1 MSILSSTYKQKTKKT
16 KFRDAVKTNK
26 SANDFLKL
34 AFKTIFTAF
43 LLFIAVVLAI
53 FPQKYISVCSQGI
66 KVWAISVLPS
76 LLPFFFL
83 TTLMVKTDCVNGLTK
98 IFSPITKYVFKCPEI
113 TAYPF
118 VMSML
123 SGYPIGCKILA
134 DLHQNGQ
141 LDSENCKKASVFC
154 STSGPMFIIG
164 AVGVGMFN
172 SSRIGK
178 ILYVSHAL
186 AAIILGFVFSFKKTE
201 NSQTIS
207 PSLNKETSNVLYD
220 CAYSS
225 VISACVVG
233 AFISIFFVF
242 TYVACDFR
250 LLTPLTMIFKPFF
263 GENVSTQFCK
273 GIIEC
278 TQGAIY
284 LSKISGNLPI
294 ILTSFLISFGG
305 ISVICQSSVY
315 LKKAEVPPLGFVCT
329 KLLHGLLS
337 AFITA
342 LILFLF

>member
-1 MSILSSTYKQKTKKT
+1 MSILSSSYKQKNKKVKSRANFKT
-16 KFRDAVKTNK
+16 KNSTNNF
-26 SANDFLKL
+26 SKL
-34 AFKTIFTAF
+34 ALKTIFTAF
-43 LLFIAVVLAI
+43 LLFVAVVLAI
-53 FPQKYISVCSQGI
+53 FPQRYISVCAQGI

-83 TTLMVKTDCVNGLTK
+83 TTLMIKTDCVNGLSK

-118 VMSML
+118 VISIL

-134 DLHQNGQ
+134 DLYQNRQ

-178 ILYVSHAL
+178 ILYISHVL
-186 AAIILGFVFSFKKTE
+186 AAIISGFVFSFKKTGI
-201 NSQTIS
+201 SQTIS
-207 PSLNKETSNVLYD
+207 PNLSKENSNILYD

-225 VISACVVG
+225 VISVCVVG

-242 TYVACDFR
+242 TSIACDFC
-250 LLTPLTMIFKPFF
+250 LLSPLIMIFKPLL
-263 GENVSTQFCK
+263 GENVATQFCK

-305 ISVICQSSVY
+305 ISVICQSAVY
-315 LKKAEVPPLGFVCT
+315 LKKAEVSTLGFVCT
-329 KLLHGLLS
+329 KLLHGLFS

-342 LILFLF
+342 LILFAF

>member
-1 MSILSSTYKQKTKKT
+1 MSILSFTYKQKNKNV
-16 KFRDAVKTNK
+16 KFRDNFKAKK
-26 SANDFLKL
+26 SANKLLKVAL
-34 AFKTIFTAF
+34 KAIFTVF
-43 LLFIAVVLAI
+43 LLFIAIVLAI
-53 FPQKYISVCSQGI
+53 FPQRYISTCAQGI

-83 TTLMVKTDCVNGLTK
+83 TTLMVKTDCVNGLSK
-98 IFSPITKYVFKCPEI
+98 IFSPITKHVFKCPEI

-118 VMSML
+118 VMSLL

-154 STSGPMFIIG
+154 STSGPMFVIG

-172 SSRIGK
+172 SARIGR
-178 ILYVSHAL
+178 ILYISHAL
-186 AAIILGFVFSFKKTE
+186 AAIILGFVFSFKRTE

-207 PSLNKETSNVLYD
+207 PILTKENSNVLYD

-225 VISACVVG
+225 VISVCVVG

-242 TYVACDFR
+242 TSIACDFC
-250 LLTPLTMIFKPFF
+250 LLSPLIAIFKPLF

-315 LKKAEVPPLGFVCT
+315 LKKAEVSTLAFVCS
-329 KLLHGLLS
+329 KLLHGLFS
-337 AFITA
+337 AYITA
-342 LILFLF
+342 LILFVF